1 MKKNHEREETET
13 PKHSGVKVMITG
25 RGRSLCI
32 WAEGVKKLLLCL
44 PSAVRILLDGEVLSL
59 SGHELV
65 CVTYAGGAVEV
76 TGLVDEIRFEHVKRA
91 L

>member
-1 MKKNHEREETET
+1 MKKSQEREEAEAQ
-13 PKHSGVKVMITG
+13 KHSGVKVMITG
-25 RGRSLCI
+25 RGRNLCV
-32 WAEGVKKLLLCL
+32 WAEGAKKMLLCL

-76 TGLVDEIRFEHVKRA
+76 TGLIDEIRFEHVKRA